1 MELSAANTELICNL
15 NKIKSTSVY
24 EQMREAAKSY
34 NTLSA
39 LSFYGIDITYEKML
53 RHIDEVAKALQFY
66 GIKKGDVVMSAL
78 PSIPEAV
85 FLFYATNKV
94 GAIYCAL
101 DCRSKSG
108 DIEQTI
114 DSIKPKLCFIPD
126 FQIKEFSKINNTT
139 IVCTNC
145 ANYIGVYSK
154 FMFGFAAF
162 FKGRIPVLTKK
173 NVTTYPAFIKNGA
186 HLSDVKH
193 VKVIGNDICG
203 YFHTSGTTYGKKC
216 VVITNENINTA
227 VFQFSKTFEDFLPGE
242 RLLGI
247 MPPFTCYGI
256 TVGIHTPLT
265 LGMQVRLV
273 PLFDARNTTKLLCR
287 EKPNYMISV
296 PSHWDEF
303 IKNKSTEDLS
313 FLKIIVIGGDKVRA
327 DFRSELKSTLA
338 AHNSNAEIRVGYGLT
353 ETTSTGTSP
362 SPSDPEDSVGKAHIL
377 TEIGIFDDKNKPV
390 PVGNTGEICIYGPTL
405 CRGYLNDKAET
416 DKLLQMHSDGKLWLH
431 SGDRGY
437 MDKDGYVYFCERIKR
452 MFVRFDGTKMSPYE
466 IEQAI
471 NKCDAVSESL
481 VVAIDDKSHSHG
493 KLPKFIIVLKDTDN
507 VQKSKNKV
515 LSHISDNMPQHMQ
528 PAEVEFTDKLALT
541 KNGKIDYFATQIR

>member
-1 MELSAANTELICNL
+1 MAFSNTNSKIIDDF
-15 NKIKSTSVY
+15 NKIRTISVY
-24 EQMREAAKSY
+24 ERLKESAKGN
-34 NTLSA
+34 NTLYA
-39 LSFYGIDITYEKML
+39 LNYYGIDITYEKML
-53 RHIDEVAKALQFY
+53 HHIDEVAKALQSY
-66 GIKKGDVVMSAL
+66 GIQKGDVVMSAL

-101 DCRSKSG
+101 DCRSKAT

-114 DSIKPKLCFIPD
+114 DNIKPKLCFVPD
-126 FQIKEFSKINNTT
+126 FQIKEFSEINNTT

-145 ANYIGVYSK
+145 ANYIGIYSK

-186 HLSDVKH
+186 HLSDVKP
-193 VKVIGNDICG
+193 VRVTGNDVCG

-216 VVITNENINTA
+216 VVLTNENINTA
-227 VFQFSKTFEDFLPGE
+227 VLQFTKTLANFLPGE

-247 MPPFTCYGI
+247 MPPFTCYGV
-256 TVGIHTPLT
+256 TVGLHTPLT
-265 LGMQVRLV
+265 LGLQVRLV

-287 EKPNYMISV
+287 EKPNYVISV

-303 IKNKSTEDLS
+303 IKNKSDEDLS

-327 DFRSELKSTLA
+327 DFRSGLKSTLS
-338 AHNSNAEIRVGYGLT
+338 AHNSNAEILVGYGLT
-353 ETTSTGTSP
+353 ETTSTGTNP
-362 SPSDPEDSVGKAHIL
+362 SPSDPESSVGKAHIL
-377 TEIGIFDDKNKPV
+377 TEIAIFDEQNAPV
-390 PVGNTGEICIYGPTL
+390 SVGNTGEICISGPTL
-405 CRGYLNDKAET
+405 CKGYLNDKAET
-416 DKLLQMHSDGKLWLH
+416 DKLLQTHSDGKLWLH

-481 VVAIDDKSHSHG
+481 VVAIDDQKHSHG

-507 VQKSKNKV
+507 TQKSKNKV
-515 LSHISDNMPQHMQ
+515 LGYITDNLPQHMQ
-528 PAEVEFTDKLALT
+528 PVEVEFTDKLALT